1 MLIFIP
7 ILIFVALVIVGAGVK
22 IVPQGYQWTVER
34 FGRYTKTLQPGLSL
48 VVPFMD
54 RIGRKINMME
64 QVLDIPSQEVISK
77 DNANVTI
84 DAVCFIQVIDAPRAA
99 YEVSNLEL
107 AIINLTMTNIRT
119 VLGSMELDEML
130 SQRDSINSRLLRI
143 VDEATNPWGI
153 KVTRIEIRDVR
164 PPAEL
169 ISSMN
174 AQMKAERTK
183 RAYILEAEGIRQA
196 EILKAEGEKQ
206 SQILKAEGERQSAFL
221 QAEARERSAEAEARA
236 TKMVSEAIASG
247 DIQAV
252 NYFVAQ
258 KYTEA
263 LQQIGSSSNSKVVMM
278 PLEASSL
285 MGSIAGI
292 AELVKA
298 AQRQQT
304 DSAMM
309 ELMVVH
315 PHIFWLSLGGLLL
328 AAEMLG
334 GNGYLLWSGVAAVI
348 TGLVVWLV
356 PLGWEWQGV
365 MFAILTLLAAW
376 LWWKWLSRRV
386 REQKHSDSHL
396 NQRGQQLIGRRFVLE
411 SPLVN
416 GRGHMRVGDSSW
428 PVSASEDLGAGT
440 HVEVIAIEGIT
451 LHIRAVSS

>member
-1 MLIFIP
+1 D
-7 ILIFVALVIVGAGVK
+7 GVDC
-22 IVPQGYQWTVER
+22 R
-34 FGRYTKTLQPGLSL
+34 
-48 VVPFMD
+48 D
-54 RIGRKINMME
+54 
-64 QVLDIPSQEVISK
+64 
-77 DNANVTI
+77 
-84 DAVCFIQVIDAPRAA
+84 CRA
-99 YEVSNLEL
+99 
-107 AIINLTMTNIRT
+107 
-119 VLGSMELDEML
+119 
-130 SQRDSINSRLLRI
+130 
-143 VDEATNPWGI
+143 
-153 KVTRIEIRDVR
+153 
-164 PPAEL
+164 
-169 ISSMN
+169 
-174 AQMKAERTK
+174 
-183 RAYILEAEGIRQA
+183 
-196 EILKAEGEKQ
+196 
-206 SQILKAEGERQSAFL
+206 GER
-221 QAEARERSAEAEARA
+221 
-236 TKMVSEAIASG
+236 
-247 DIQAV
+247 
-252 NYFVAQ
+252 
-258 KYTEA
+258 
-263 LQQIGSSSNSKVVMM
+263 
-278 PLEASSL
+278 
-285 MGSIAGI
+285 
-292 AELVKA
+292 
-298 AQRQQT
+298 QRQQT